1 MNFFSYFPRESV
13 QKIEAIINS
22 SNETIPPPSIKTKT
36 IFTKKIESSPADRIL
51 NNNFVKNQK
60 ETIKK
65 NDKKISSVMTA
76 SFLGVPHTKNS
87 QTENLENKL
96 KIQSKF
102 KMAEESKQPWINI
115 LGNFESKRKITEETK
130 LKSANKN
137 LNHRQS
143 SLNFSSDGRHAR
155 NFSLEEKNKI
165 NNCLKTDLI
174 EGESSYFP
182 VNNKKIL
189 RRSDSIH
196 ESSDG
201 YEYESRLKVLEEK
214 IKKHK
219 YDMQTFLS
227 QNSKSKCGGDGK
239 RKIGGAPLDFSLGK
253 NVKTELNRTKLES
266 NSIQFDFPFTD
277 GHNYK
282 TNRKGS
288 NYGIIS
294 ASDLLKLRSPEILS

>member
-1 MNFFSYFPRESV
+1 M
-13 QKIEAIINS
+13 
-22 SNETIPPPSIKTKT
+22 
-36 IFTKKIESSPADRIL
+36 
-51 NNNFVKNQK
+51 
-60 ETIKK
+60 
-65 NDKKISSVMTA
+65 
-76 SFLGVPHTKNS
+76 
-87 QTENLENKL
+87 ENLENKL

-102 KMAEESKQPWINI
+102 KVSDESKPWINI

-130 LKSANKN
+130 LNNSKSANKT
-137 LNHRQS
+137 LNHRQN
-143 SLNFSSDGRHAR
+143 SLSFSSDGRHAR
-155 NFSLEEKNKI
+155 HFSLEEKNKI
-165 NNCLKTDLI
+165 NNCLKNDSKSISSGSLND
-174 EGESSYFP
+174 GESSYFP

-219 YDMQTFLS
+219 YDMKTFLS
-227 QNSKSKCGGDGK
+227 QNSKSKNGGDGK

-253 NVKTELNRTKLES
+253 NVKTELNRTKLE
-266 NSIQFDFPFTD
+266 NQCTSIQFDFPFTD

-294 ASDLLKLRSPEILS
+294 ASDLLKLRSTEILS